1 MIWSWGSFA
10 IGYGVAALSAF
21 FGFAIFAAA
30 GRYDE
35 GPGRLSPSDKVVG
48 LSHPHLPDGTSTH

>member
-21 FGFAIFAAA
+21 FGFAIFATG
-30 GRYDE
+30 GRYDDMASRPTQGE
-35 GPGRLSPSDKVVG
+35 NLA
-48 LSHPHLPDGTSTH
+48 HLPQPQDQTSRH